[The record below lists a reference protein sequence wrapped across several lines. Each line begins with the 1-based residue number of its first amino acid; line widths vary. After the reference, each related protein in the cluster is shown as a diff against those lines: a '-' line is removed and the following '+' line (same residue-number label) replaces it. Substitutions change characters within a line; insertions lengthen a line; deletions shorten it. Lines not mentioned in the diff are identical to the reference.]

1 MKTTRLPPLLTQLP
15 FPNTESCFMRNL
27 IRFPRIIVKLMVI
40 LFTMLNIHA
49 VMQVLHLYETVGHIG
64 VYCENLIE
72 VVEEAEKLMGL
83 PQDTYFSLHADNE
96 DGTPLGRPIL
106 QPPFL
111 PCTLRKALTNYQ
123 ILLKG
128 FIQERLAL
136 KESGTELGQS
146 ILLFGCRNRKVNELN
161 NFVENGMLSELDVAF
176 SREGSTKEYVQHKM
190 SQRRAYL
197 YVCGDAKGMAKDS
210 GPLFFISKAPSND
223 PLRFMTRV
231 YKPSENPKSLSP
243 HFLLHT

>member
-1 MKTTRLPPLLTQLP
+1 MKTTRLPPLFAIPEYRVVFHEKPDTFSENHSQTNDLTVHDAQHPCRSNVAVKKELH
-15 FPNTESCFMRNL
+15 TSESDRSCTYLEFDISHTGL
-27 IRFPRIIVKLMVI
+27 
-40 LFTMLNIHA
+40 
-49 VMQVLHLYETVGHIG
+49 LYGTGDHVG

-72 VVEEAEKLMGL
+72 VMEEAEKLMGL
-83 PQDTYFSLHADNE
+83 PADTYFSLHVDNE
-96 DGTPLGRPIL
+96 DGAPLGGPIL
-106 QPPFL
+106 QPPFP

-123 ILLKG
+123 ILLKS

-136 KESGTELGQS
+136 KESGTELDQS
-146 ILLFGCRNRKVNELN
+146 ILFFGCRNRKVNELN

-210 GPLFFISKAPSND
+210 GPLFFISKAR
-223 PLRFMTRV
+223 LMTHSV
-231 YKPSENPKSLSP
+231 L
-243 HFLLHT
+243 